1 MYLAIHAFIHSEA
14 FTEHLNWSIIMLDV
28 IETERKKFI
37 SVSQNVVWGG
47 EQRVVHYYLIGES
60 Y

>member
-1 MYLAIHAFIHSEA
+1 
-14 FTEHLNWSIIMLDV
+14 MLDV